1 MRHRYPVREDRLTRN
16 QVIFVF
22 DTVMLVALCAVESV
36 RMAGIAFHEW
46 LGISLIAIFVP
57 HLLLSWSWVSVQTK
71 CVIRRV
77 SRDRIG
83 YVLNLAFFV
92 VTVLAIFTGIV
103 ISEAALPAIGIT
115 FPRNS
120 FWLEIH
126 SLMANLMILLGGL
139 HVALNWDWILKTARQ
154 FLGKDSAAAVGE
166 NRYT

>member
-1 MRHRYPVREDRLTRN
+1 M
-16 QVIFVF
+16 F

-46 LGISLIAIFVP
+46 LGISLIAIFVA

-71 CVIRRV
+71 YVIRRV

-115 FPRNS
+115 VP
-120 FWLEIH
+120 
-126 SLMANLMILLGGL
+126 A
-139 HVALNWDWILKTARQ
+139 TASGSR
-154 FLGKDSAAAVGE
+154 FTASW
-166 NRYT
+166 RI